1 MTCEAVALPRALR
14 GCWLFL
20 VVLFFVLFVIII
32 IFIFFFFGKV
42 ILALVVF
49 FLFVVFRDDV
59 HVHRVR
65 LRHFHLRFTLRATQ
79 DFSLFHFVFIHI
91 EFGST
96 IRAADHGHF
105 LRSEIPRVGRLAPSR
120 PHHSAYYIPC
130 RGQSNPAPDLLLP
143 SVARS
148 SLSLNNAFS
157 SRIPGTPHRR
167 CRRRPYRK
175 W

>member
-1 MTCEAVALPRALR
+1 MTCGADALPRALR
-14 GCWLFL
+14 SLRLLLFVLFL
-20 VVLFFVLFVIII
+20 VLFVVII
-32 IFIFFFFGKV
+32 IFIFFVFGKV
-42 ILALVVF
+42 ILALFVF

-59 HVHRVR
+59 HVHWVR

-96 IRAADHGHF
+96 IWAADHGHF
-105 LRSEIPRVGRLAPSR
+105 LRSEIPRIGRHAPSR

-130 RGQSNPAPDLLLP
+130 RGKSNPPPDLVLP

-148 SLSLNNAFS
+148 SLSFNNAIP
-157 SRIPGTPHRR
+157 SRIPGTPY
-167 CRRRPYRK
+167 CRRRRSSH
-175 W
+175 

>member
-1 MTCEAVALPRALR
+1 MTCEADALPRALR
-14 GCWLFL
+14 SLRLLLIVLFL
-20 VVLFFVLFVIII
+20 VLFVVII

-42 ILALVVF
+42 ILALFVF

-59 HVHRVR
+59 HVYRVR

-105 LRSEIPRVGRLAPSR
+105 LRSEIPRVGRPAPSR

-130 RGQSNPAPDLLLP
+130 RGKSNPAPDLVSP

-148 SLSLNNAFS
+148 SLSFNNAIP
-157 SRIPGTPHRR
+157 SRIPGTPY
-167 CRRRPYRK
+167 CRRRRSSH
-175 W
+175 

>member
-1 MTCEAVALPRALR
+1 MTCEADTLPGTLR
-14 GCWLFL
+14 GFGLLL
-20 VVLFFVLFVIII
+20 VVLFLVIFVIVIS

-42 ILALVVF
+42 ILALFVF

-59 HVHRVR
+59 YVHRVR

-105 LRSEIPRVGRLAPSR
+105 LRSEIPRVGRQTPSR

-130 RGQSNPAPDLLLP
+130 RGTSNPAPDLLLP
-143 SVARS
+143 TVARS
-148 SLSLNNAFS
+148 SLTFNNAIP
-157 SRIPGTPHRR
+157 SRIPGTPY
-167 CRRRPYRK
+167 CRRRRSSH
-175 W
+175 

>member
-20 VVLFFVLFVIII
+20 VVLFFVLFVIVII
-32 IFIFFFFGKV
+32 FFIFFFFGKV

-59 HVHRVR
+59 HVYRVR

-105 LRSEIPRVGRLAPSR
+105 LRSEIPRVGRQTPSR

-130 RGQSNPAPDLLLP
+130 RGKSNPAPDLLLP
-143 SVARS
+143 TVARS
-148 SLSLNNAFS
+148 SLTFNNAFF
-157 SRIPGTPHRR
+157 SRISGTPHRW
-167 CRRRPYRK
+167 CRRRPY
-175 W
+175 